1 MRDPTSAATARRTRR
16 SPLVA
21 LSTAI
26 LLLAGMLVST
36 LTLSAS
42 AARAA
47 AANTAVTTYRNDNAR
62 DGQYS
67 TETQLTQSN
76 VNSTQFGK
84 RVQYPVD
91 GQVYGQPLYLP
102 NVTIGG
108 SVHDVVYAT
117 TENDTVYAF
126 DADATSAGAPL
137 WKTSLL
143 PSGATAVSNSVTG
156 CGDLQPIIG
165 ITGTPAIDSSTNTM
179 YVVSYDSEGG
189 NEVYRLHALDV
200 TTGQDKVPPI
210 VIQATIPGTGAGSV
224 NGMLSFDPKTE
235 RQRVGLVLANGRV
248 YLAFSSFCDIG
259 NYHGWILAY
268 SNSGTALSLANA
280 YTDTTN
286 GSQGG
291 IWGGDGAL
299 VADSTGANLYYMS
312 GNGTFDANTGGQDM
326 GDSFVRLNGS
336 LQRQDYF
343 TPFNEQCLSNADLDL
358 GAGGPLLIQG
368 SNALIGGG
376 KEGRIYVV
384 GTANMGGYTADS
396 ALTCGGT
403 EESRTDVDKIQQELA
418 PGTVGAIFSV
428 PAFWNGNGQQDVY
441 ITSENGPTSE
451 FSWSGGKLSTT
462 PTSKTTANG
471 GDPVVSSNG
480 TTAGTGIVWNLD
492 SGAVLRAYDPTNLT
506 HEYYD
511 SQQNASRDGVSGYV
525 KFSSVVVT
533 NGEVIAGLSSSVA
546 IFGLLGTSPPPP
558 PPPGGF
564 QVNSGGPAVG
574 TWSADQDVT
583 GGTTVTNTKTVDL
596 TGVTN
601 PAPEAVYQSNRFGN
615 FTYSF
620 GGLTAGS
627 SQTVRLHFAETYWT
641 AVGSRI
647 FDVSVN
653 GTQMLTN
660 FDIISAAGAANKAVI
675 EQFTA
680 NADSGGRVTI
690 QFATVKDNAQVNGIE
705 VLPSNSP
712 PPPPPASVLINSG
725 GPAVGTWT
733 ADADGTG
740 GTAVTTTKTVDLT
753 GVANPAPEAVYQTNR
768 FGNFTYTISGYTAGQ
783 SKTIRLHF
791 AETYWT
797 AVGSR
802 IFNVVING
810 TQVLTNFDI
819 VSAAGAA
826 NKAVIEQFTANAD
839 SSGKFTIQF
848 VTVKDN
854 AQVNGIEID

>member
-1 MRDPTSAATARRTRR
+1 
-16 SPLVA
+16 
-21 LSTAI
+21 
-26 LLLAGMLVST
+26 MLVST
-36 LTLSAS
+36 LTLSAP
-42 AARAA
+42 AAHAA
-47 AANTAVTTYRNDNAR
+47 AADTAVTTYRNDNAR

-84 RVQYPVD
+84 RVQYPAD
-91 GQVYGQPLYLP
+91 GQVYAQPLYLP

-108 SVHDVVYAT
+108 SVHDVVYAA

-143 PSGATAVSNSVTG
+143 PSGATAVSNTVTG

-224 NGMLSFDPKTE
+224 NGMISFDPKTE
-235 RQRVGLVLANGRV
+235 RQRVGLVLANGKV

-299 VADSTGANLYYMS
+299 VADSTGANLYYIS

-384 GTANMGGYTADS
+384 GTTNMGGYTADS

-403 EESRTDVDKIQQELA
+403 EENRTDVDKIQQELA

-441 ITSENGPTSE
+441 ITSENGSTSE

-480 TTAGTGIVWNLD
+480 TAAGTGIVWNLD
-492 SGAVLRAYDPTNLT
+492 SGAVLHAYDPTNLT
-506 HEYYD
+506 HEFYD
-511 SQQNASRDGVSGYV
+511 SQQNAARDGVSGYV

-574 TWSADQDVT
+574 TWSADEDVT
-583 GGTTVTNTKTVDL
+583 GGTAVTTTKTVDL

-601 PAPEAVYQSNRFGN
+601 PAPEAVYQSNHFGN

-627 SQTVRLHFAETYWT
+627 SQTIRLHFAETYWT

-647 FDVSVN
+647 FNVSIN
-653 GTQMLTN
+653 GAQVLTN
-660 FDIISAAGAANKAVI
+660 FDIVSAAGAANKAVI

-705 VLPSNSP
+705 VLPSSSPPPP

-725 GPAVGTWT
+725 GPAVGSWS
-733 ADADGTG
+733 ADADSVG

-753 GVANPAPEAVYQTNR
+753 GVTSPAPEAVYQSNR

-802 IFNVVING
+802 IFNVLING
-810 TQVLTNFDI
+810 TKVLTNFDI